1 MKTIKN
7 NPHLTA
13 KERTSISFPTRW
25 LKQNNLLKG
34 EILDFGCGFG
44 FDTDELQKEGFDIVG
59 YDNYYRPEYPAKRFD
74 TIICN
79 YVLNV
84 LEPKEQAEVLMEISE
99 LLKPTGTA
107 YFTVRR
113 DLKSEGFRI
122 HYVHKQPTYQ
132 CNVVLPY
139 KSIFLNENC
148 EIYEYKHF
156 NRTIYKE
163 KYELSSNCPFCKLNS
178 KVELVCETS
187 TALAFFDG
195 YPVSK
200 GHTLII
206 PKCHVANYFDL
217 SDEEQ
222 QDLWHMVNQCKTVL
236 EKRFHP
242 DGFNVGINVNEAA
255 GQSVFHVHIHLIPR
269 YEGDVENP
277 KGGVRGVIPRK
288 QSY

>member
-1 MKTIKN
+1 MNGIKN

-13 KERTSISFPTRW
+13 KERTSVSFPTRW

-59 YDNYYRPEYPAKRFD
+59 YDNYYRPEYPTKRFD

-84 LEPKEQAEVLMEISE
+84 LEPKAQVEVLMEVSE

-139 KSIFLNENC
+139 KSVFLNENC

-156 NRTIYKE
+156 NRTNYKKE
-163 KYELSSNCPFCKLNS
+163 YDLSNGCPFCKLNS
-178 KVELVCETS
+178 KVELVCET
-187 TALAFFDG
+187 AAAVAFFDG

-206 PKCHVANYFDL
+206 PKRHVANYFDL
-217 SDEEQ
+217 SDKEQ
-222 QDLWHMVNQCKTVL
+222 QDLWIMVNHCKTIL
-236 EKRFHP
+236 GKRFHP

-269 YEGDVENP
+269 YKGDVENP
-277 KGGVRGVIPRK
+277 KGGVRGVIPK
-288 QSY
+288 MQKY